1 MNVPATFDVA
11 FNCVPSSGVPNA
23 TVAGA
28 GQVTIGVTFET
39 RRSADALLAAYTVSP
54 AKLAETAPGCVPA
67 LRPARLT
74 PVTVATPNASVIDL
88 PAGKPLSVRL
98 TSRSGSAEAPTVN
111 VADKEAVPP

>member
-39 RRSADALLAAYTVSP
+39 TRSADALLAAYTVSP
-54 AKLAETAPGCVPA
+54 AKLAATAPEYVPA

-74 PVTVATPNASVIDL
+74 PATVATPNASVIAL
-88 PAGKPLSVRL
+88 PAGKPLSVKPI
-98 TSRSGSAEAPTVN
+98 SRSGSAEAPTVN